1 MADLKCLQ
9 SLILCRSVTTWY
21 NSYFSSMKQVML
33 VWIILMVGNF
43 GLNAQL
49 SGKRASI
56 GEVENMFCG
65 EEIYFLNDTIT
76 MLMYGCERNQGI
88 TFAKYRVDHNG
99 QLCFTPI
106 PNGQFNPIVRKYRCE
121 LPVQDETKIW
131 LSNADLV
138 FKTVGDTSVY
148 FYDEVAWKLMKDSL
162 LLTSGYST
170 DQLRFRNLSS
180 SDLCV
185 NFPAIDALF
194 SDDFCFYPG
203 EFSGTGDRY
212 VIEVIFTTSL
222 FRYDLFALK
231 ADFNN
236 LNLYY
241 ANGQLYQLND
251 GKKKVI
257 ELENGRW

>member
-1 MADLKCLQ
+1 
-9 SLILCRSVTTWY
+9 
-21 NSYFSSMKQVML
+21 MKQVLL

-65 EEIYFLNDTIT
+65 EEIYFHNDSIA
-76 MLMYGCERNQGI
+76 MLMYGCERKQGI
-88 TFAKYRVDHNG
+88 AFAKYRFDHNG

-121 LPVQDETKIW
+121 LPSDDEKKPW
-131 LSNADLV
+131 LVNSDLV
-138 FKTVGDTSVY
+138 FKTMGDTSVY
-148 FYDEVAWKLMKDSL
+148 FYDDVAWKLMKDSVL
-162 LLTSGYST
+162 FAYGQST
-170 DQLRFRNLSS
+170 DRLRFRNLSAS
-180 SDLCV
+180 GLCV
-185 NFPAIDALF
+185 NFPLIDGLF
-194 SDDFCFYPG
+194 SDDFCFSPD
-203 EFSGTGDRY
+203 EFSGIGDRY
-212 VIEVIFTTSL
+212 VIEVMFTTSL

-241 ANGQLYQLND
+241 ANGQLNQLND